1 MAIYEQK
8 PTRTAPSNAKGTIHW
23 IHENLFSS
31 PLNVLLTLFG
41 FWLLYIIIPPLVQ
54 WLYVDATFVGTTR
67 EDCASNNGA
76 CWVFINAKMDM
87 FMYGFYPQA
96 ERWRI
101 NLGLG
106 LFVAFLIALRFISN
120 NKIKFALFNFYMVL
134 ACALVVGGVFG
145 LEFVPTEKWGG
156 LMLSIVVAAAGITLS
171 FPIGI
176 VVALGRQS
184 QLPIIR
190 SICITYVEFIRGV
203 PLITILFMS
212 SIILPLFFPEGITFD
227 KLLRALIGIV
237 LFQAAYVAE
246 VIRGGLQSIP
256 KGQYEAA
263 DAVGLSYWQKMGL
276 VILPQALKVA
286 IPNLVGV
293 FISLLQDTTLVLIIG
308 LFDLLA
314 MVRITAADSN
324 WLGMETEGYVF
335 VTFVFW
341 FFCYVMSI
349 YSDRLEK
356 RFDTNL
362 K

>member
-1 MAIYEQK
+1 MWSLFA
-8 PTRTAPSNAKGTIHW
+8 AFPSL
-23 IHENLFSS
+23 LFY
-31 PLNVLLTLFG
+31 L
-41 FWLLYIIIPPLVQ
+41 
-54 WLYVDATFVGTTR
+54 
-67 EDCASNNGA
+67 CH
-76 CWVFINAKMDM
+76 
-87 FMYGFYPQA
+87 
-96 ERWRI
+96 
-101 NLGLG
+101 
-106 LFVAFLIALRFISN
+106 
-120 NKIKFALFNFYMVL
+120 
-134 ACALVVGGVFG
+134 
-145 LEFVPTEKWGG
+145 
-156 LMLSIVVAAAGITLS
+156 
-171 FPIGI
+171 
-176 VVALGRQS
+176 QS
-184 QLPIIR
+184 
-190 SICITYVEFIRGV
+190 
-203 PLITILFMS
+203 
-212 SIILPLFFPEGITFD
+212 FD

-263 DAVGLSYWQKMGL
+263 DALGLSYWQKMGL
-276 VILPQALKVA
+276 VVLPQALKVA

-341 FFCYVMSI
+341 FFCYIMSI

>member
-1 MAIYEQK
+1 MAVYEQK
-8 PTRTAPSNAKGTIHW
+8 PTRTAPSSAKGAVHW

-31 PLNVLLTLFG
+31 PLNVALTLFG

-54 WLYVDATFVGTTR
+54 WLYIDATFAGSTR
-67 EDCASNNGA
+67 EDCAANGGA

-87 FMYGFYPQA
+87 FMYGFYPA
-96 ERWRI
+96 DERWRI

-106 LFVAFLIALRFISN
+106 LFVVFLIALRFIAS
-120 NKIKFALFNFYMVL
+120 NKIKFALFNIYMVI
-134 ACALVVGGVFG
+134 ATILVIGGVLG

-156 LMLSIVVAAAGITLS
+156 LMLSIVVAATGIILS

-176 VVALGRQS
+176 IVALGRQS
-184 QLPIIR
+184 ELPIIR
-190 SICITYVEFIRGV
+190 SICVTYVEFIRGV

-314 MVRITAADSN
+314 MVRITSADSN

-341 FFCYVMSI
+341 FFCYIMSI

>member
-1 MAIYEQK
+1 MAVYEQK
-8 PTRTAPSNAKGTIHW
+8 KTRTAPSSTKGTWHW
-23 IHENLFSS
+23 MRENLFSS
-31 PLNVLLTLFG
+31 PLNIALTLMG
-41 FWLLYIIIPPLVQ
+41 FWLLYLIIPPLVQ
-54 WLYVDATFVGTTR
+54 WLYIDATFAGTTR
-67 EDCASNNGA
+67 EDCASNSGA
-76 CWVFINAKMDM
+76 CWVFVNAKIDM
-87 FMYGFYPQA
+87 FMYGFYPA
-96 ERWRI
+96 DERWRI

-106 LFVAFLIALRFISN
+106 LFIAFLIAVRFITN
-120 NKIKFALFNFYMVL
+120 NKIKFALFNLYL
-134 ACALVVGGVFG
+134 LIASILVIGGVAG

-156 LMLSIVVAAAGITLS
+156 LMLSIVVAGAGIILS
-171 FPIGI
+171 FPVGVI
-176 VVALGRQS
+176 VALGRQS
-184 QLPIIR
+184 ELPIIR
-190 SICITYVEFIRGV
+190 SICVTYVEFIRGV

-263 DAVGLSYWQKMGL
+263 DALGLSYWQKMGL

-341 FFCYVMSI
+341 FFCYIMSI

>member
-1 MAIYEQK
+1 MAVYEQK
-8 PTRTAPSNAKGTIHW
+8 PTRTAPSSTKGMWHW
-23 IHENLFSS
+23 VHENLFSS
-31 PLNVLLTLFG
+31 PLNVALTLFG
-41 FWLLYIIIPPLVQ
+41 AWLLYIIIPPLVQ
-54 WLYVDATFVGTTR
+54 WLYIDATFAGSTR
-67 EDCASNNGA
+67 EDCAANGGA

-87 FMYGFYPQA
+87 FIYGFYPA
-96 ERWRI
+96 DERWRI

-106 LFVAFLIALRFISN
+106 LFILFLVSIRFISN
-120 NKIKFALFNFYMVL
+120 NKIKFALFNLYMAV
-134 ACALVVGGVFG
+134 ATILVIGCLFG

-156 LMLSIVVAAAGITLS
+156 LMLSIVVAATGIILS

-176 VVALGRQS
+176 IVALGRQS

-190 SICITYVEFIRGV
+190 SVCVTYVEFIRGV